1 MPLRRQP
8 AGIVRGQP
16 ISSEKLAFA
25 KSLHRAMTSR
35 GARAVNEL
43 RQNRLEGI
51 HFRRQQVISGFI
63 VGFYSDAAR
72 IAVELDGAYHDAAYD
87 GDRDRELARVGV
99 KVLRIENAELRRDLV
114 GVLDQ
119 ICERVRERIATLT

>member
-1 MPLRRQP
+1 MPVRRQP

-25 KSLHRAMTSR
+25 KNLRRAMTPEER
-35 GARAVNEL
+35 VLWNEL

-63 VGFYSDAAR
+63 VDFYCDAAR
-72 IAVELDGAYHDAAYD
+72 LAVELDGAYHDAALD
-87 GDRDRELARVGV
+87 GNRDRELAWVGV
-99 KVLRIENAELRRDLV
+99 QVLRIENAELRRDLV

-119 ICERVRERIATLT
+119 ICERVRERIGLHT